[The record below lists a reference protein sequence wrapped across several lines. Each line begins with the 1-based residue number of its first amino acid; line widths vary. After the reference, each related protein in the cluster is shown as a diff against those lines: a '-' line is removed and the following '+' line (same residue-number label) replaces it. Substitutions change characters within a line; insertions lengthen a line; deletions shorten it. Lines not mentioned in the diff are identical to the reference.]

1 LSGVNVCI
9 CKGQPLN
16 RLVAAFA
23 TRSKA
28 AVAEGVGTGKPV
40 DFKQLQLTA
49 VLVKKLADGDSKMP
63 FDARYRSLDHH
74 LPECPCSPRYTVAP
88 AESR

>member
-1 LSGVNVCI
+1 MSGVRDCI

-23 TRSKA
+23 ARSRA
-28 AVAEGVGTGKPV
+28 SVAEGVGNGKPV
-40 DFKQLQLTA
+40 EFKQLQLTA

-63 FDARYRSLDHH
+63 FDPRYLRLDHH
-74 LPECPCSPRYTVAP
+74 LQECPCSPRYVHPA